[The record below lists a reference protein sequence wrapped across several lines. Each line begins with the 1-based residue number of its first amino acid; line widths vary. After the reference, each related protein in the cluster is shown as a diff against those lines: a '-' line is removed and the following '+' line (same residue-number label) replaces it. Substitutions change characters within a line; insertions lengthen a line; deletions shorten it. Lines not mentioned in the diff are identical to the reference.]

1 MDAKDRR
8 ENAKLKWTHP
18 ADLFSEYQFVPRQV
32 TAMSLDQATGDYI
45 EPHKHPRS
53 QLLYASSGL
62 MRAATVDGIWFIPP
76 QRGLWIPANVV
87 HDQLMLSPVKM
98 RTVYIETSVDIK
110 LGDRC
115 RVIEVHT
122 LLRELI
128 TALASEPIEYELE
141 GRNALIVGLM
151 LEEII
156 RSRIVPLEIPWPKDK
171 RIVSICQAILKTP
184 GTSLTM
190 AHWADQAGASER
202 TLIRLFLKET
212 GLSYRHWMQQVRLA
226 SALTQLEQGGGIAEV
241 SNDLGYASPSAFTA
255 MFRRVLGETP
265 TDYLSR
271 RQR

>member
-1 MDAKDRR
+1 MGDNDRF
-8 ENAKLKWTHP
+8 ENAKVKWQHP
-18 ADLFSEYQFVPRQV
+18 AELFTEYQFVPRRV

-45 EPHKHPRS
+45 EPHKHPRG

-62 MRAATVDGIWFIPP
+62 MRAATEDGIWFIPP
-76 QRGLWIPANVV
+76 QRGLWIPAGIV

-98 RTVYIETSVDIK
+98 RTVYIERSLDVK

-128 TALASEPIEYELE
+128 TALAAEPIEYELE
-141 GRNALIVGLM
+141 GRNSLIVGLM
-151 LEEII
+151 LEEIA
-156 RSRIVPLEIPWPKDK
+156 RSRTVPLEIPWPKDK
-171 RIVSICQAILKTP
+171 RIVSICEAILETP
-184 GTSLTM
+184 GTALTM
-190 AHWADQAGASER
+190 AHWADSAGASER

-212 GLSYRHWMQQVRLA
+212 GLSYRQWIQQARLA
-226 SALTQLEQGGGIAEV
+226 AALTQLEQGGAVAEV
-241 SNDLGYASPSAFTA
+241 SNNLGYSSASAFTV